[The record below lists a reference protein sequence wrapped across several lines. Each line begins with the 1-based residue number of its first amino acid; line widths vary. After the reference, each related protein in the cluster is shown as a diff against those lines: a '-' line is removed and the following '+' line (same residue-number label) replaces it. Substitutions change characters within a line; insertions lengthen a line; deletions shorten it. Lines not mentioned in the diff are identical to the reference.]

1 MPSINS
7 QIQLPVIP
15 WVLWTVCDYKNTA
28 EDKTAIHLKLYI
40 FMSIPPLPIE
50 RMLIIDSPKHSWS
63 YAQNKD
69 CKHSSES
76 IELSNDSLPSV

>member
-28 EDKTAIHLKLYI
+28 EDKTAIHLKLYT
-40 FMSIPPLPIE
+40 PPHQGEQYCQL
-50 RMLIIDSPKHSWS
+50 LKV
-63 YAQNKD
+63 
-69 CKHSSES
+69 
-76 IELSNDSLPSV
+76 LPSPLKQC